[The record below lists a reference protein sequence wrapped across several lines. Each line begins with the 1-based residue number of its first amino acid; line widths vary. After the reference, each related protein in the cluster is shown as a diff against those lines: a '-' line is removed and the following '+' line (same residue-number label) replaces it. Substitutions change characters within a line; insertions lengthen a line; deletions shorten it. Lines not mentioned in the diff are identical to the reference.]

1 MKEEYCIM
9 PCGLFWLNKRYE
21 GLVRH
26 EVFFGPYRQKSID
39 LGLVVFLKPDMHNE
53 SNYAVHCKCGHKFD
67 LMLKQAGQKAAMKEY
82 GWNTEKF
89 IQEFGKNYL
98 ED

>member
-9 PCGLFWLNKRYE
+9 PCGLFWCNKRYE

-26 EVFFGPYRQKSID
+26 EIFFGPYRQKSIN
-39 LGLVVFLKPDMHNE
+39 LGLVVFLKPAMHNMGD
-53 SNYAVHCKCGHKFD
+53 YGVHGKYGHKFD
-67 LMLKQAGQKAAMKEY
+67 LMLKQAGQKVAMQKY
-82 GWNTEKF
+82 GWDTQKF
-89 IQEFGKNYL
+89 IEEFGKNYL